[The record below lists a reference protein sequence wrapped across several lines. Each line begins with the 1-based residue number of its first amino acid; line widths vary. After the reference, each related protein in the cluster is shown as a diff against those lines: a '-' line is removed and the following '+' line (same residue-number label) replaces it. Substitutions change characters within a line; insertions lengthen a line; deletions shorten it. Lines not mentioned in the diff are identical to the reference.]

1 MRKYIW
7 LFLTLFFLIPVVA
20 GDGMA
25 FKGEQERWILK
36 SENQQLAA
44 INYENGYEN
53 LLLAVVFED
62 DLRDN
67 TTVWIFPVP
76 AQPEEVEIDMLKGY
90 PQFGGKTLDR
100 TLGET
105 TGKVFLASAA
115 FGTFPASLPLFLM
128 GAAGFFTLQKSQEV
142 TDPTGS
148 VVVHKRV
155 EKMGL
160 TIELITARDGT
171 SLENYVAK
179 LGHDLPDDAESILD
193 EYTGQNYSFVIS
205 HVSNSTEFASSDRQD
220 ESYLGTPPPD
230 IIGVFA
236 RFPADQIYF
245 PLRPTGV
252 YGNRTIPVLVY
263 INGFVTPLPD
273 EKIRPVT
280 EVTYLVDDGFWYYYS
295 ADELGKFFNN
305 PTVFGQVKYTRIRI
319 AAPAESF
326 TRDLWINPVPPADI
340 SLKELLISNPIFWAV
355 PLYILVS
362 MVVSLIAGIVV
373 FGNNP
378 ANRKA
383 LALHGLWNCA
393 TMIGFACGTA
403 EYLKIKGA
411 TRKQKLGF
419 FMVFSILFTLAFSI
433 MAVLV
438 NPQLGTG
445 LLNILGFLCLLP
457 VIGFRFG
464 MHIFPENPLPAV
476 FLFVMN
482 TAFYI
487 VLWLTVKRYR

>member
-1 MRKYIW
+1 MGW
-7 LFLTLFFLIPVVA
+7 HS
-20 GDGMA
+20 
-25 FKGEQERWILK
+25 KGEQERWILK

-44 INYENGYEN
+44 INFENGYEN

-62 DLRDN
+62 NLRDN

-76 AQPEEVEIDMLKGY
+76 AQPEEVEIDVLKGF
-90 PQFGGKTLDR
+90 PLLGGKSLDR
-100 TLGET
+100 TMGET

-115 FGTFPASLPLFLM
+115 FSTFPGSLPLCLM
-128 GAAGFFTLQKSQEV
+128 GGAGFFTLQKSQEAV
-142 TDPTGS
+142 DPTGS
-148 VVVHKRV
+148 IVVHKRI

-160 TIELITARDGT
+160 TTELVTARDGT

-205 HVSNSTEFASSDRQD
+205 HVSNSTEFAGSYRQD
-220 ESYLGTPPPD
+220 ESYHGSSHPD
-230 IIGVFA
+230 LLGVFA
-236 RFPADQIYF
+236 RFPADQVYF
-245 PLRPTGV
+245 PLRPTSV
-252 YGNRTIPVLVY
+252 YGNRTIPVFLYV
-263 INGFVTPLPD
+263 NGFVTPLPD
-273 EKIRPVT
+273 DKIRPLT
-280 EVTYLVDDGFWYYYS
+280 EVTYLIDDGFWYYYS

-319 AAPAESF
+319 TAPAEFF
-326 TRDLWINPVPPADI
+326 TRDLWINPVPPADV
-340 SLKELLISNPIFWAV
+340 SLKELLIRYPVFWAV

-378 ANRKA
+378 AYRKV

-403 EYLKIKGA
+403 GYLKIKGA
-411 TRKQKLGF
+411 TGNQKLGF
-419 FMVFSILFTLAFSI
+419 FLVFSLLFTLIFLAL
-433 MAVLV
+433 AVLAD
-438 NPQLGTG
+438 PHLGTG
-445 LLNILGFLCLLP
+445 LLNVFGFLTLLP

-464 MHIFPENPLPAV
+464 MYIFPQNPLAAV

-482 TAFYI
+482 SALY
-487 VLWLTVKRYR
+487 VVAWLTVRRYL